1 MTRPRTTLVA
11 LAASAAVVAVAVAT
25 LAACGVPLDSSPR
38 PISRAT
44 TTAPQTPPTTAARP
58 GAEEVGVY
66 FLDEDRLVRQAYPV
80 EGEPT
85 LRQAIGFVLDNPAEG
100 SPSNLRTAIPPGTTL
115 RNLSVA
121 AGVATIDLTSEINDV
136 SGPTQKQAF
145 AQVVFTA
152 LDFSAVKEVRF
163 RIDGKP
169 VDAPTDDGN
178 LALVDAGNYDPPLNP
193 R

>member
-1 MTRPRTTLVA
+1 MTGRRPALAV
-11 LAASAAVVAVAVAT
+11 LAASAALAVLGT
-25 LAACGVPLDSSPR
+25 LAACGVPLDSAPR

-44 TTAPQTPPTTAARP
+44 TTAPQTPPTTAGRP

-80 EGEPT
+80 EGEPS
-85 LRQAIGFVLDNPAEG
+85 LRQAIGFALDNPAEG
-100 SPSNLRTAIPPGTTL
+100 SPSNLRTAVPPGTTL
-115 RNLSVA
+115 RELSLTD
-121 AGVATIDLTSEINDV
+121 GVATIDLTSEINDV

-145 AQVVFTA
+145 AQLVFTA
-152 LDFSAVKEVRF
+152 LDFTTVEQVRF
-163 RIDGKP
+163 QIDGKP